1 MTLGELKAQVFE
13 LIERE
18 LVDPDGVDAALA
30 PLPGGRDYFE
40 GIKNGLRLAAM
51 LPTEEPPL
59 GLDRMILAAA
69 RE

>member
-18 LVDPDGVDAALA
+18 RVDPDGVDAALA
-30 PLPGGRDYFE
+30 TLPGGRVYFE

-59 GLDRMILAAA
+59 GLDRRILAAA
-69 RE
+69 SE

>member
-18 LVDPDGVDAALA
+18 RVDPDGVDAALA
-30 PLPGGRDYFE
+30 TLPGGREYFE

-51 LPTEEPPL
+51 LPTEEPPAAL
-59 GLDRMILAAA
+59 NQKILAMAGK
-69 RE
+69 